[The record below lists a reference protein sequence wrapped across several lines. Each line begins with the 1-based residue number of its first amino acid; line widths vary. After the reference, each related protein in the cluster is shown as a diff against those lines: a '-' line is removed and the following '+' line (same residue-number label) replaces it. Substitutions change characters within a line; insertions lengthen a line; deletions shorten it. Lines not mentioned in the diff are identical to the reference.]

1 MLGVAGVTP
10 PYIMPDRYLLP
21 WRVLVFV
28 PFWFENRYYTVPI
41 LIWNQVWFSRKHT
54 LYESIYH
61 FNFKWKERHRNR
73 QVQNAFQGILCL
85 HSILSNY
92 DIIFVQRP
100 GQKTGV
106 RNDIFWSERGS
117 GEPCSSPPPRIPRS
131 SPLPP
136 GLKPYQVLKTSC
148 CFCFS
153 THVKNKCH

>member
-1 MLGVAGVTP
+1 M
-10 PYIMPDRYLLP
+10 
-21 WRVLVFV
+21 
-28 PFWFENRYYTVPI
+28 
-41 LIWNQVWFSRKHT
+41 
-54 LYESIYH
+54 
-61 FNFKWKERHRNR
+61 
-73 QVQNAFQGILCL
+73 QVQNAFQEILCL
-85 HSILSNY
+85 RSILSNY

-100 GQKTGV
+100 GQKRGV

-153 THVKNKCH
+153 THVKNKRIEDSLRIEQNWNLVKQNLPSPSLCIVSTSDDTTHCGI